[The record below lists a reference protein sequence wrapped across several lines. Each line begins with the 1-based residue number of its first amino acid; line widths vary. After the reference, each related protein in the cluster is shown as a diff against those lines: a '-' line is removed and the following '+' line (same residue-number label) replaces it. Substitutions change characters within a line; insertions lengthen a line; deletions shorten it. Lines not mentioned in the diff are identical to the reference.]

1 MSKQLSI
8 PHQKVKF
15 TTDPNTYD
23 VAVDL
28 DDAGVVSD
36 GYHTFNELYAHRI
49 ALFIALAKSH
59 ADISWKAIKHEDGT
73 SMDGWFIAG
82 MHLPTGDISYH
93 LPDEVWDR
101 LDLVEPLTKAPK
113 WDGHTPADVVRR
125 INEWVDTYE

>member
-1 MSKQLSI
+1 MSKQLLI
-8 PHQKVKF
+8 PDQFVKF
-15 TTDPNTYD
+15 ATDPNTFD
-23 VAVDL
+23 VTVDL
-28 DDAGVVSD
+28 DDSGTVSD
-36 GYHTFNELYAHRI
+36 SYHTFNELYDHRI

-101 LDLVEPLTKAPK
+101 LDMVEALTKAPK
-113 WDGHTPADVVRR
+113 WDGHTPADVVKRL
-125 INEWVDTYE
+125 NEWVDTYE